1 MPFENLVSKRK
12 KLLRFSLREK
22 INRKVSSFSTSNLSI
37 SSRNSRQSQ
46 EEPTKKN
53 DRRNSPRLRP
63 ISQFFFSRDEEDS
76 LEECPEFS
84 RSSSSTSTYSL
95 QTPVTP
101 SRASSRKRMSAII
114 TSSDGSREDVRAAIS
129 IWKERV
135 SELSACEC
143 GQSDC
148 LSRFLLELNL
158 AKDRPEMQKQRFSKS
173 PSTKD
178 TSMKKFIL
186 NELLETERSYNQ
198 LLHLIQ
204 SKYMQPM
211 IQEASRSKYSLVK
224 SSDIPLLFSHLPELL
239 QLSNK
244 LLAQFNEKPNQI
256 GQVFKDVDSEFV
268 VFLKYAIHYKTN
280 MKSIRKACKN
290 SLFIRID
297 QEILASRDTNRLG
310 MSDYL
315 IAPIQRIPRYCLL
328 IKGTLLLLSN
338 HDINL

>member
-268 VFLKYAIHYKTN
+268 
-280 MKSIRKACKN
+280 
-290 SLFIRID
+290 
-297 QEILASRDTNRLG
+297 EILASRDTNRLG

-328 IKGTLLLLSN
+328 IKDLLKYTQPP
-338 HDINL
+338 DIHLENALKAMTGLVTAMDNIT

>member
-1 MPFENLVSKRK
+1 MQSIHHDRLSFSANNKYSNPSVNLPYMLHGYLALSKIPLLYIKLLLRLLSPFFAFFLSFTKLKHMPFENLVSKRK

-158 AKDRPEMQKQRFSKS
+158 A
-173 PSTKD
+173 
-178 TSMKKFIL
+178 
-186 NELLETERSYNQ
+186 
-198 LLHLIQ
+198 
-204 SKYMQPM
+204 
-211 IQEASRSKYSLVK
+211 V
-224 SSDIPLLFSHLPELL
+224 
-239 QLSNK
+239 SN
-244 LLAQFNEKPNQI
+244 I
-256 GQVFKDVDSEFV
+256 
-268 VFLKYAIHYKTN
+268 
-280 MKSIRKACKN
+280 
-290 SLFIRID
+290 
-297 QEILASRDTNRLG
+297 
-310 MSDYL
+310 
-315 IAPIQRIPRYCLL
+315 
-328 IKGTLLLLSN
+328 
-338 HDINL
+338 